1 MSSRNFQVN
10 QNLFYALA
18 SGDSKPLAKALQ
30 ATRERTAMSQWSQ
43 FLRNHD
49 VLDLGRLSDKQR

>member
-1 MSSRNFQVN
+1 MN

-18 SGDSKPLAKALQ
+18 SGDSKPLATARQ
-30 ATRERTAMSQWSQ
+30 ATCERPPTSHSDQ

-49 VLDLGRLSDKQR
+49 VLDLGLLSDKQR